1 MAIIGRMTKQPS
13 EVLDYD
19 VDFSEWLPDDDSIA
33 TASAV
38 RTPATSLAIDST
50 SVFDSTWVKVWL
62 SAGTTGVKYKV
73 TVTVVTDDGRTKEA
87 EFYVNVKEV

>member
-1 MAIIGRMTKQPS
+1 MAIIGRMTKQPL

-19 VDFSEWLPDDDSIA
+19 VDFSEWLPTTDFIA

-38 RTPATSLAIDST
+38 VSPATSLAIGT
-50 SVFDSTWVKVWL
+50 VSVFDTTWVKVWL
-62 SAGTTGVKYKV
+62 SSGVTGTKYKI